1 MVPSI
6 ANLIHVGH
14 VLLLVFGGAVAA
26 ESLQMVFAASELA
39 IVDVEPCLDLA
50 RLRAATWKGVLGV
63 QTSGR
68 LHRHYALDCR
78 AIAAGLQRKYACSGP
93 IVSIAEKVACLFD
106 NPMTLSVLPKT
117 AEHAHTDQ
125 RSNSRLDSYARGRAV
140 CIAVLRVRIDD
151 TMVTLRVHICLPLQ
165 SRFDPSIVIHHLV
178 HGSAWH
184 TLSEHIRAFA
194 LL

>member
-1 MVPSI
+1 MHPMVPSI

-14 VLLLVFGGAVAA
+14 VLLLLIGGAVAA

-68 LHRHYALDCR
+68 LHRHYALECR

-117 AEHAHTDQ
+117 AEHAPQGPAEQQPIGFICAGT
-125 RSNSRLDSYARGRAV
+125 RGLYRCAS
-140 CIAVLRVRIDD
+140 CADRRHHGN
-151 TMVTLRVHICLPLQ
+151 VTGAYM
-165 SRFDPSIVIHHLV
+165 PSPAISV
-178 HGSAWH
+178 
-184 TLSEHIRAFA
+184 
-194 LL
+194 